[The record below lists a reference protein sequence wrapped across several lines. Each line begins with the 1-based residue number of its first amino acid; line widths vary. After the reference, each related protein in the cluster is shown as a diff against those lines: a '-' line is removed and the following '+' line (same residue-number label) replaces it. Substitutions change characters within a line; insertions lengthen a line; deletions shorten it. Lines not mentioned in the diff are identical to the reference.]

1 MDTSQFLKPP
11 FFIKSHLYIDH
22 KLIFNLHSHLSPQHR
37 YHVVEFLLNLL
48 VLLLHF
54 LQFLL
59 SVVNG
64 LLSGVD
70 LGRQATDLVQ

>member
-1 MDTSQFLKPP
+1 MNTFLDIP
-11 FFIKSHLYIDH
+11 FY
-22 KLIFNLHSHLSPQHR
+22 LHSHLSPQHR

-59 SVVNG
+59 SVVDG

-70 LGRQATDLVQ
+70 LRRQATDLVQ